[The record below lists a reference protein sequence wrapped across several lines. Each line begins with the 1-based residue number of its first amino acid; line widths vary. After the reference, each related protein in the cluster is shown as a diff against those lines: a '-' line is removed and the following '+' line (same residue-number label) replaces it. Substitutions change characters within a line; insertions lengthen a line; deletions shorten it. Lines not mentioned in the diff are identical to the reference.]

1 MGQWTPMD
9 SLACSIGHLDR
20 TNSSGIWEA
29 RAGLWIPMDCPTCP
43 MGQWDRTQTVGFGGT
58 LDAHRSSHLL
68 HGRICNLLGQL
79 LFAALH
85 Y

>member
-29 RAGLWIPMDCPTCP
+29 RVGLWIPMDCPTSP

-58 LDAHRSSHLL
+58 LDAHRPS
-68 HGRICNLLGQL
+68 HGRICNLLVQL